1 MLINSNNSLP
11 VVSGLRPEPAL
22 RQTRTPPQATSEYQ
36 ANQISNVE
44 SEQGSR
50 RPPLFIQPMANGKL
64 SRTGEEAMRAYR
76 DAAMAGEP
84 AELVNRVNVT
94 A

>member
-1 MLINSNNSLP
+1 
-11 VVSGLRPEPAL
+11 
-22 RQTRTPPQATSEYQ
+22 
-36 ANQISNVE
+36 
-44 SEQGSR
+44 
-50 RPPLFIQPMANGKL
+50 MANGKL